1 MINTASIADLE
12 AAIAKA
18 ERRNERRPSKN
29 TQICIA
35 AMRQALAA
43 KKGR

>member
-1 MINTASIADLE
+1 MSDTTSIARLE

-29 TQICIA
+29 TQICII
-35 AMRQALAA
+35 AMRQALAVQ
-43 KKGR
+43 KGR